1 MLRAV
6 RLVSED
12 GHPAALDRGGLDR
25 GDLAAPIDRV
35 RDRVRDRALALAIN
49 DGHTGLENPDICLY
63 RFERATEFT
72 KLSTFGVTLGVV
84 LQGSKRMQ
92 VCGTELH
99 ADPSQLV
106 VITRDA
112 EYTSIAVDPDDTS
125 CYLGLSVLFRPERV
139 ARALIA
145 LAEAGGSSSEES
157 CPAFW
162 MPLDTNIVEA
172 LGRLLDT
179 FDDPLD
185 RSVLAPLVLDEL
197 LYRLLRSDAAAAVR
211 SGVGPA
217 QDASRILESMQ
228 YIHANHA
235 KKLSVEGLAK
245 NAAMSPSHF
254 AHRFTAVARMS
265 PMRYVREVRL
275 ERARDLMTQSGARA
289 GDVAAR
295 VGFESAAHFAREFKR
310 RFGRSPS
317 QYTPR

>member
-1 MLRAV
+1 M
-6 RLVSED
+6 
-12 GHPAALDRGGLDR
+12 
-25 GDLAAPIDRV
+25 
-35 RDRVRDRALALAIN
+35 ALAVN
-49 DGHTGLENPDICLY
+49 EGHTGLENPDVCLY
-63 RFERATEFT
+63 RFDRPAAFT
-72 KLSTFGVTLGVV
+72 KFATFGVTLGVV
-84 LQGSKRMQ
+84 LQGTKRMQ
-92 VCGTELH
+92 VCGSELH

-112 EYTSIAVDPDDTS
+112 EYTSIAIDPGDEQP
-125 CYLGLSVLFRPERV
+125 YLGVSVLFRPERV

-145 LAEAGGSSSEES
+145 LAEAGGPSTEES

-197 LYRLLRSDAAAAVR
+197 LYRLLRSNAAAAVR
-211 SGVGPA
+211 AGVGPA

-228 YIHANHA
+228 FIRANHQ
-235 KKLSVEGLAK
+235 KKLSVEDLARK
-245 NAAMSPSHF
+245 AAMSPSHF
-254 AHRFTAVARMS
+254 AHRFTAVARTS

-275 ERARDLMTQSGARA
+275 ERARELMTESGARA
-289 GDVAAR
+289 GDVATR
-295 VGFESAAHFAREFKR
+295 VGFESPAHFAREFKR

-317 QYTPR
+317 NYTPRA